1 MKDPECLVKS
11 DSHCNVNIT
20 NSQEHLQSSS
30 RSTILRIS
38 HAFSLTARI
47 DDRKFLLHTLS
58 AAAIERLP
66 TPSTT
71 P

>member
-1 MKDPECLVKS
+1 MKDPECLIKP
-11 DSHCNVNIT
+11 DSHFNVNIT
-20 NSQEHLQSSS
+20 NLQQHLQSSS

-47 DDRKFLLHTLS
+47 DDRRFLLHALS
-58 AAAIERLP
+58 AVAIEHLP
-66 TPSTT
+66 TPSAT